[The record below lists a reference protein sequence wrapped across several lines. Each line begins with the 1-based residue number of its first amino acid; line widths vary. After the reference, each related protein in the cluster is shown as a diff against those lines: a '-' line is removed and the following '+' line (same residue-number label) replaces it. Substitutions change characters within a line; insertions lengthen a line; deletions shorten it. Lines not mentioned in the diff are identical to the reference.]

1 MAHPNEVIILFIQD
15 AITPADPAAAFE
27 RTGLID

>member
-1 MAHPNEVIILFIQD
+1 VIILFIQD